1 MGRREIME
9 VADAVAVFN
18 VGIDDLFVP
27 VASNT
32 SQGTGFY
39 DADAAVSRLAT
50 PIDFARLQSLPQPTS
65 WDRFHESIGKIIEEL
80 TAQGGLEELRAWA
93 ESIGLIAPNS
103 SGGIDFVFGLNLAAQ
118 YPGDFGT
125 GAGMAYSRYI
135 QSQAQSYLDLVVK
148 GLPAMLNAYA
158 CAVTIHFDP
167 PTLARMVAHHTLGQP
182 NSELDMAIN
191 ALETWIIG
199 NPPPLPLPGAPRVD
213 CSGVLAALKGLR
225 TAVDAFVAARDWLQ
239 GRTLPEIY
247 NDFGYV
253 ALFLAELLRSRA
265 IARAISSIIDPNDS
279 APLRAEKIGAM
290 YGSLVGMIMWEIIEE
305 VVTAGFGKVARIVR
319 IVR

>member
-1 MGRREIME
+1 MGRREVMD
-9 VADAVAVFN
+9 VADAIGVFG
-18 VGIDDLFVP
+18 VGIEGLFVP
-27 VASNT
+27 IASNT

-39 DADAAVSRLAT
+39 DAEAAVSRLAT
-50 PIDFARLQSLPQPTS
+50 PLDYTRLQSLPPPTS
-65 WDRFHESIGKIIEEL
+65 WDRFHESVAKIIEEL
-80 TAQGGLEELRAWA
+80 TAQGGLEELKAWA
-93 ESIGLIAPNS
+93 ESVGLVAPNA

-125 GAGMAYSRYI
+125 GAALAYSRYI
-135 QSQAQSYLDLVVK
+135 QTQAQSYLDLVVK

-158 CAVTIHFDP
+158 CAVTIRFDAT
-167 PTLARMVAHHTLGQP
+167 TLARMVAHHSLGQP
-182 NSELDMAIN
+182 NSELDMTID
-191 ALETWIIG
+191 ALETWLAG
-199 NPPPLPLPGAPRVD
+199 NPPVVPVPGAPRVD
-213 CSGVLAALKGLR
+213 CSGVLDALKGLR

-239 GRTLPEIY
+239 GRTLPQIY
-247 NDFGYV
+247 DDFGYV

-265 IARAISSIIDPNDS
+265 IAHAIAGIVDPNDS

-319 IVR
+319 VVR